1 MRPPNA
7 WRLYAAAALC
17 FLSLG
22 MAWRTSLDFGPQM
35 GWTLPSSYM
44 GADGY
49 YYTAPSYGFVYYG
62 AEGVE
67 VVQGFRSDERAVLVP
82 AAVVLAVAATVRT
95 RSTRR
100 AAKAALIGVAALA
113 AIACSRGRVPAA
125 VTMIGALWL
134 AVPVVVPDW
143 IARLG
148 RHRSL
153 TVRPTRQQ
161 TVESGPPAAGPPATG
176 SAF

>member
-1 MRPPNA
+1 MRPNNA
-7 WRLYAAAALC
+7 WRLYGAAALC

-35 GWTLPSSYM
+35 GWSLPYSYM
-44 GADGY
+44 GSDGY

-82 AAVVLAVAATVRT
+82 AAAALAVAASRRT

-100 AAKAALIGVAALA
+100 GAKAAVIGIAALA

-134 AVPVVVPDW
+134 AVPVVAPEWV
-143 IARLG
+143 AKLG
-148 RHRSL
+148 RRRSP
-153 TVRPTRQQ
+153 TARPHARPVGTAA
-161 TVESGPPAAGPPATG
+161 PPAAPPATG